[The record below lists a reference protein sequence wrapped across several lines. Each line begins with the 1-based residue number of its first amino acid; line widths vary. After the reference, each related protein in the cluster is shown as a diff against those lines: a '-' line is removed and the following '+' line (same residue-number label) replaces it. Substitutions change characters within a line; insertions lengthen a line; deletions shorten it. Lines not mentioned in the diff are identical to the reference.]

1 MKRRRIRP
9 EGAQYL
15 AQGKAYSPPPWVNGT
30 TIISS
35 RPVRARDK
43 TVQYLAPSGRL
54 IFVTHLTTQGGA
66 EYRLPWARY
75 QAPSGRMFDKTRY
88 FDAQL
93 FCIFNPYYHL
103 EWSVK

>member
-1 MKRRRIRP
+1 MR
-9 EGAQYL
+9 
-15 AQGKAYSPPPWVNGT
+15 
-30 TIISS
+30 
-35 RPVRARDK
+35 
-43 TVQYLAPSGRL
+43 
-54 IFVTHLTTQGGA
+54 HLNTQGGA